1 MNINIPC
8 TLILLLAYLLEMQ
21 FTFNKACLGI
31 VALTAGVVTKSFLTH
46 VQFYPAMLSIAKS
59 SPTTVLIYLQAGIV
73 AFWIGKL
80 FKVIFFGTLQRN
92 ELENIVEQMW
102 SAVTDTLLA
111 FAFFREITSHYLLL
125 FILLFFKFFHWTMHE
140 RVETMERNL
149 FISWIFHFRIISL
162 IVLFSVV
169 DISFLKHATDSLLL
183 KGFSVQVIFGFEYLI
198 LLLLVVTITLKYFF
212 HTIDLTSQQ
221 PWDNKTTFIMYT
233 ELTSAF
239 IRLCLYLALFAVM
252 TQYVFIP
259 LFAIWPTYIA
269 FRTFR
274 YYFTVIFLARK
285 AVGNLRNYQIPTADE
300 LERYNDLCIVCRED
314 LVNRDC
320 KKLPCGHIY
329 HTSCLKSWFQRKQS
343 CPLCRFDVLSDVV
356 QPVPPARPNVAV
368 PPGNNHN
375 QRGATDPPPTEQ
387 PENEP
392 KSKVTEAINAKV
404 PWNTSDI
411 SAEQFP
417 PFNHMNPDQFSSSFN
432 NQFPVPLK
440 ELSTEDLERLESEGR
455 AGIEARLLVLQNI
468 RQLLDCATVQLS
480 SYLDS
485 VKREQTVNDD
495 L

>member
-1 MNINIPC
+1 
-8 TLILLLAYLLEMQ
+8 MQ
-21 FTFNKACLGI
+21 FTFNKACFGI
-31 VALTAGVVTKSFLTH
+31 FGLTACVVTKSFLTH
-46 VQFYPAMLSIAKS
+46 VQFYPTMLSIAKS
-59 SPTTVLIYLQAGIV
+59 SPTAVLIYLQAAIV
-73 AFWIGKL
+73 AFWIGKI

-102 SAVTDTLLA
+102 GAVTDTFLA

-125 FILLFFKFFHWTMHE
+125 FILLFFKFFHWTMQD
-140 RVETMERNL
+140 RVESMERNL

-162 IVLFSVV
+162 IILFTIV
-169 DISFLKHATDSLLL
+169 DVTFLKHAIDSLTL

-198 LLLLVVTITLKYFF
+198 LLLLVITITLKYIF
-212 HTIDLTSQQ
+212 HTVDLTSQQ

-233 ELTSAF
+233 ELTSSF

-269 FRTFR
+269 FRSFR
-274 YYFTVIFLARK
+274 YYFTVILLARK
-285 AVGNLRNYQIPTADE
+285 AVSNLKSYQIPTADE

-320 KKLPCGHIY
+320 RKLPCGHIY

-343 CPLCRFDVLSDVV
+343 CPLCRFDVLSDVTR
-356 QPVPPARPNVAV
+356 PIPPARPNVNAAV
-368 PPGNNHN
+368 PPGNNQN
-375 QRGATDPPPTEQ
+375 PREAAVTDAPPSEQ
-387 PENEP
+387 SDTEP
-392 KSKVTEAINAKV
+392 KSKSTEAPNVKF

-411 SAEQFP
+411 STNQFP
-417 PFNHMNPDQFSSSFN
+417 NLIHMNHDQFPSSFN

-480 SYLDS
+480 SYLDA

>member
-1 MNINIPC
+1 
-8 TLILLLAYLLEMQ
+8 MQ

-31 VALTAGVVTKSFLTH
+31 MGLTACVVTKSFITH
-46 VQFYPAMLSIAKS
+46 VQFYPAMLSIARS
-59 SPTTVLIYLQAGIV
+59 SPSAILVYLQAGIV

-80 FKVIFFGTLQRN
+80 FKKIFFGTLQRN

-102 SAVTDTLLA
+102 GAITDGFLA

-125 FILLFFKFFHWTMHE
+125 FVLLFFKFFHWTMQD
-140 RVETMERNL
+140 RVESMERNL
-149 FISWIFHFRIISL
+149 FISWLFHFRITSL
-162 IVLFSVV
+162 IILFSII
-169 DISFLKHATDSLLL
+169 DISFLKYAYDSLML

-198 LLLLVVTITLKYFF
+198 LLLLVVSITLKYIF

-233 ELTSAF
+233 ELTSSF
-239 IRLCLYLALFAVM
+239 IRLCLYLVLFAVM

-269 FRTFR
+269 FRSFR
-274 YYFTVIFLARK
+274 YYFTVILLARK
-285 AVGNLRNYQIPTADE
+285 AVSNLNKYQIPSADE

-320 KKLPCGHIY
+320 RKLPCGHIY

-343 CPLCRFDVLSDVV
+343 CPLCRYDVLSDAT
-356 QPVPPARPNVAV
+356 QPVPPVRPNANAGVPAANNQPARETGVADA
-368 PPGNNHN
+368 PAG
-375 QRGATDPPPTEQ
+375 
-387 PENEP
+387 EP
-392 KSKVTEAINAKV
+392 DGEIKSKPQDTASTSSLPKF
-404 PWNTSDI
+404 PWNIPDI
-411 SAEQFP
+411 SSSQVPNFP
-417 PFNHMNPDQFSSSFN
+417 SINEGSLPSLVN

-440 ELSTEDLERLESEGR
+440 ELSIEDLERLESEER
-455 AGIEARLLVLQNI
+455 AGIEARLLVLQNV

-485 VKREQTVNDD
+485 VKKAQVKNDD
-495 L
+495 I

>member
-1 MNINIPC
+1 
-8 TLILLLAYLLEMQ
+8 MQ

-31 VALTAGVVTKSFLTH
+31 FTLTACVVTKSFLTH
-46 VQFYPAMLSIAKS
+46 VQFYPAMLSLAKS
-59 SPTTVLIYLQAGIV
+59 SPTALLIYLQAAIV
-73 AFWIGKL
+73 AFWIGKI

-102 SAVTDTLLA
+102 SAVTDTFLA

-125 FILLFFKFFHWTMHE
+125 FILLFFKFFHWTMQD
-140 RVETMERNL
+140 RVESMERNL
-149 FISWIFHFRIISL
+149 FISWKFHFRIISL
-162 IVLFSVV
+162 IFLFSIV
-169 DISFLKHATDSLLL
+169 DISFLKHAIDSLTL

-198 LLLLVVTITLKYFF
+198 LLLLVITITLKYIF
-212 HTIDLTSQQ
+212 HTVDLTSQQ

-233 ELTSAF
+233 ELTSSF

-269 FRTFR
+269 FRSFR
-274 YYFTVIFLARK
+274 YYFTVILLARK
-285 AVGNLRNYQIPTADE
+285 AVSNLKNYKIPTADE

-320 KKLPCGHIY
+320 RKLPCGHIY

-343 CPLCRFDVLSDVV
+343 CPLCRFDVLADAI
-356 QPVPPARPNVAV
+356 QPVPPARANANVAV
-368 PPGNNHN
+368 QPRNNQN
-375 QRGATDPPPTEQ
+375 QRGVTDAPPTEQ
-387 PENEP
+387 SETEP
-392 KSKVTEAINAKV
+392 KSKSTEASNVKF

-411 SAEQFP
+411 STTQFP
-417 PFNHMNPDQFSSSFN
+417 NFN
-432 NQFPVPLK
+432 NMNHDQFPVPLK

-468 RQLLDCATVQLS
+468 QQLLDCATVQLS